1 MVQRFSSVVLVDARG
16 WVLLQER
23 DEFPAIDPEKWG
35 FVGGHLEADEDY
47 LAGAYRELAE
57 ETGVRLDGGLEL
69 FGEFAVH
76 HVHTDSDDRFR
87 LFVMPTDL
95 TDDDVECH
103 EGRQIVFVDPDRVSD
118 LDLTAAAAI
127 ALPQFLDSDLYGRM
141 TT

>member
-1 MVQRFSSVVLVDARG
+1 VQRFSSVVLVDARG

-35 FVGGHLEADEDY
+35 FVGGHLDEGEDY

-57 ETGVRLDGGLEL
+57 ETGIRLDAGLDL
-69 FGEFAVH
+69 FGEFYVH
-76 HVHTDSDDRFR
+76 HVHTGSDDQFR
-87 LFVMPTDL
+87 LFVMRTDL

-103 EGRQIVFVDPDRVSD
+103 EGRQIVFVDPAGVGA

-127 ALPQFLDSDLYGRM
+127 ALPRFLDSDLYRKM
-141 TT
+141 TE